1 MTENHHALARVL
13 VIAGSDS
20 SGGAGIQA
28 DVKAITA
35 LGAYA
40 ATAIT
45 AITVQDSR
53 AVHAVHLLPASLVA
67 TQVECALADPG
78 ADAVKIGMLG
88 DAAIAAAVAA
98 ALRAAIGLPLVID
111 PVLCASTG
119 ARLLAEDA
127 LDALRGELFPLAT
140 LVTPNVPEAALLSGT
155 AIHDLSS
162 MEQAARALVPAGTS
176 GAVLVKGGHLPGEMV
191 VDVLASL
198 DGIIRFEAPRLA
210 GPPRRG
216 TGCTLASAIAAGIAQ
231 GFALVDSIRRARAYV
246 RAAIATAPGIG
257 TGARLLNHAVTV
269 DPERIETPG
278 L

>member
-1 MTENHHALARVL
+1 MTENHHAPARVL

-35 LGAYA
+35 LGAFA

-67 TQVECALADPG
+67 AQVECALADPG

-88 DAAIAAAVAA
+88 DAAITAAVAA
-98 ALRAAIGLPLVID
+98 ALRAAIGPPLVID
-111 PVLCASTG
+111 PVFCASSG

-127 LDALRGELFPLAT
+127 LNVLRGELFPLAT
-140 LVTPNVPEAALLSGT
+140 LVTPNVPEAALLSGI

-162 MEQAARALVPAGTS
+162 MERAARALVPAGTS

-191 VDVLASL
+191 VDMLASL

-210 GPPRRG
+210 GRQRRG
-216 TGCTLASAIAAGIAQ
+216 TGCTLASAIAAGLAQ
-231 GFALVDSIRRARAYV
+231 GFALVDSIRRARLYV
-246 RAAIATAPGIG
+246 RAAIATAPEIG
-257 TGARLLNHAVTV
+257 TGALLLNHAVTV
-269 DPERIETPG
+269 DPERIETLG

>member
-1 MTENHHALARVL
+1 MTENHHAPARVL
-13 VIAGSDS
+13 IIAGSDS

-28 DVKAITA
+28 DVKTITA

-40 ATAIT
+40 TTAIT

-67 TQVECALADPG
+67 AQVECALADPG

-88 DAAIAAAVAA
+88 DVAITRAVAA
-98 ALRAAIGLPLVID
+98 ALRFAAGLPLVID
-111 PVLCASTG
+111 PILSASSG

-127 LDALRGELFPLAT
+127 VDVLRGELFPLAT
-140 LVTPNVPEAALLSGT
+140 LVTPNVPEAGLLSGI

-162 MEQAARALVPAGTS
+162 MERAARALVPAGTS

-191 VDVLASL
+191 VDVLASA
-198 DGIIRFEAPRLA
+198 DSIIRFEAPRLA

-246 RAAIATAPGIG
+246 RAAIATAPAIG
-257 TGARLLNHAVTV
+257 AGPGPLNHGVTL
-269 DPERIETPG
+269 DPERIEA
-278 L
+278 LS